1 MCGVSRLPAD
11 DGAGR
16 NVVVT
21 DYEGR
26 TRTGVLA
33 ELGAG
38 QLALGNIDQVRL
50 KTRNL
55 VSLKIKDRTST
66 IAATDPLVI
75 LSGGDILA
83 LRPEVID
90 EESLTAR
97 WGGRFPTW
105 PAVKLPL
112 ETVRSLI
119 LSRPPDAAAGARLLN
134 QLLEYG
140 APQDTVIMANGDALA
155 GEFARLDEKHLVLD
169 GPAGKSSI
177 DRSGIRAVIFNP
189 TLTNSETLK
198 GEGALISL
206 VDGSRFRARD
216 LKFGALD
223 RLTVRTL
230 FGVELDLPLGSIE
243 SLRFLGGCATYLSD
257 LVPAEYK
264 FEPFL
269 DLQWPLR
276 NDRNVSGGFLT
287 LRGVEY
293 AKGLGVHSRSS
304 VAYRVDGKFRWFHA
318 VLGIDDE
325 TEGKGSVV
333 FEVLA
338 DGKRIY
344 KSDVLTGSNP
354 PVALERLDIAGTKL
368 LTLRVDYATLGDI
381 QDHANWCD
389 AVLIR

>member
-1 MCGVSRLPAD
+1 MKINYFLRLPLPPLTKRGKYGPALGAPVGLVLVFSGMCGVSRLPAD

-134 QLLEYG
+134 Q
-140 APQDTVIMANGDALA
+140 
-155 GEFARLDEKHLVLD
+155 
-169 GPAGKSSI
+169 
-177 DRSGIRAVIFNP
+177 
-189 TLTNSETLK
+189 
-198 GEGALISL
+198 
-206 VDGSRFRARD
+206 
-216 LKFGALD
+216 
-223 RLTVRTL
+223 
-230 FGVELDLPLGSIE
+230 
-243 SLRFLGGCATYLSD
+243 
-257 LVPAEYK
+257 
-264 FEPFL
+264 
-269 DLQWPLR
+269 
-276 NDRNVSGGFLT
+276 
-287 LRGVEY
+287 
-293 AKGLGVHSRSS
+293 
-304 VAYRVDGKFRWFHA
+304 
-318 VLGIDDE
+318 
-325 TEGKGSVV
+325 
-333 FEVLA
+333 
-338 DGKRIY
+338 
-344 KSDVLTGSNP
+344 
-354 PVALERLDIAGTKL
+354 
-368 LTLRVDYATLGDI
+368 
-381 QDHANWCD
+381 
-389 AVLIR
+389 